1 MRPCRESPFDS
12 KPRPSAQPTQR
23 RHPPAAGHPEHNQ
36 PEPVP
41 RACPQDSPGAC
52 PQGRNLRSLSLRDS
66 SRSPRS
72 LRLRV
77 EAIPGAGSHSRSLS
91 PEPVP
96 GACPQ
101 SLSPEPQEPVPTRLL
116 SFSTFFAAS
125 RGSHSRSLSPEPVH
139 GACPRSLSP
148 GMAPSGP
155 FPNSRTC
162 PCQPYPPPPPKAPPF
177 RSLSPGSPSQGWL
190 HPGRSQT
197 HEPVPASPTHLHPQ
211 KPPLSGACP
220 LGACPLGSSSRIS
233 RSGRAGSIRSNA
245 SRMGAS
251 RPNPDFHAASGGM
264 GPRLAACCHGPG
276 KVGERPT

>member
-77 EAIPGAGSHSRSLS
+77 EAIPGACPRSLS
-91 PEPVP
+91 
-96 GACPQ
+96 
-101 SLSPEPQEPVPTRLL
+101 T
-116 SFSTFFAAS
+116 
-125 RGSHSRSLSPEPVH
+125 EPVH
-139 GACPRSLSP
+139 GACP
-148 GMAPSGP
+148 
-155 FPNSRTC
+155 
-162 PCQPYPPPPPKAPPF
+162 
-177 RSLSPGSPSQGWL
+177 QGWL

-220 LGACPLGSSSRIS
+220 LGVRPRDGSIRAVPKLTNLSLPALPTSIPKSPPFQEPVPWEPVPWDRPLGSVGPEGQVQSAVMPPGWARADRIRIS
-233 RSGRAGSIRSNA
+233 MPLQVAWDPA
-245 SRMGAS
+245 S
-251 RPNPDFHAASGGM
+251 
-264 GPRLAACCHGPG
+264 RLAAMG
-276 KVGERPT
+276 RAR